1 MTTAEMK
8 QELDKLN
15 ERVKQLEA
23 ELKKAESEPKFEIAR
38 SENYYFVDFC
48 AKGYNLNVMS
58 DVYIGGL
65 DRARVDQNNCFH
77 TEERAQEVCDKIKLL
92 LKLER
97 LHDVFCPDYKPNW
110 EEDNNT
116 RRYYVYYDNANGVY
130 YIDWGI
136 NAIYPSTVYFPT
148 EEIASKVCRLLN
160 EELK

>member
-8 QELDKLN
+8 QELDKLS
-15 ERVKQLEA
+15 ERVKQLET
-23 ELKKAESEPKFEIAR
+23 ELKKAESEPKFERA
-38 SENYYFVDFC
+38 
-48 AKGYNLNVMS
+48 AKGEIYFSITGELGVIRSIESGYSVDNNKYN
-58 DVYIGGL
+58 
-65 DRARVDQNNCFH
+65 ANNYFR
-77 TEERAQEVCDKIKLL
+77 TEEHAQEVCDKIKLL

-97 LHDVFCPDYKPNW
+97 LHDVFCPDYSPNW

-116 RRYYVYYDNANGVY
+116 RKYYVYYDNANGVY

-148 EEIASKVCRLLN
+148 EEIALRVCHLLN